1 MKKRNA
7 VSNLGTTP
15 PRAREPASTLRRRLL
30 GAAGASAALIASG
43 AGIAQPQAYPNK
55 RVRMLVGFA
64 PGGIVDTLG
73 RLLADRLTRTM
84 GQPFVV
90 ENRPGA
96 GGNLATGLVARAKGD
111 PYTIMLGSS
120 GPLAVSPT
128 TEADLGFDPLVDLIP
143 ITIVAKT
150 PLVVVVPASSP
161 HKDLQSLIQAMK
173 KAPKEVLYPTPGVG
187 SPQLLAQEAFR
198 QRVGFAASP
207 VHYTGS
213 AQTVMAVLA
222 NEFPFTIE
230 NPLLTLGHIRAGKLR
245 ALAVTSKV
253 RAPLLPDVPTM
264 SESGL
269 EGFEAGGWYGLVAPA
284 GIPAEIVNHLHAE
297 TVNALKEPEMARR
310 IAEMASPNITSTPQ
324 EFRDFI
330 AAETQ
335 KWRSVLL
342 AAKKPG

>member
-1 MKKRNA
+1 MSKPQTRRPQ
-7 VSNLGTTP
+7 STT
-15 PRAREPASTLRRRLL
+15 RRRLL
-30 GAAGASAALIASG
+30 AAAGATATLVVTR
-43 AGIAQPQAYPNK
+43 AGFAQSQAYPNK
-55 RVRMLVGFA
+55 RVRILVGFA
-64 PGGIVDTLG
+64 PGGIVDTLA
-73 RLLADRLTRTM
+73 RLLADRLTKTM

-96 GGNLATGLVARAKGD
+96 GGNLATGLIARAKGD

-128 TEADLGFDPLVDLIP
+128 TESDLGYDPLVDLIP

-150 PLVVVVPASSP
+150 PLVLVVPAVSP

-173 KAPKEVLYPTPGVG
+173 KEPKEVLYPTPGVG

-213 AQTVMAVLA
+213 AQAVMAVLT

-245 ALAVTSKV
+245 ALAVTSKQ

-269 EGFEAGGWYGLVAPA
+269 DGFEAGGWYGLIAPA
-284 GIPAEIVNHLHAE
+284 GIPQDVVNQLHAE
-297 TVNALKEPEMARR
+297 TVAALKEPEMARR

-324 EFRDFI
+324 EFKDFI

-335 KWRSVLL
+335 KWRSVLM
-342 AAKKPG
+342 AAKKPA

>member
-1 MKKRNA
+1 MSKRKPQSI
-7 VSNLGTTP
+7 V
-15 PRAREPASTLRRRLL
+15 RRKVLA
-30 GAAGASAALIASG
+30 AAGAGFALAASG
-43 AGIAQPQAYPNK
+43 AGFTQSQAYPNK

-64 PGGIVDTLG
+64 PGGIVDTLA
-73 RLLADRLTRTM
+73 RLLADRLTKTM

-150 PLVVVVPASSP
+150 PLVVVVPAASP
-161 HKDLQSLIQAMK
+161 HRDLQSLIQAMK
-173 KAPKEVLYPTPGVG
+173 KEPKEVLYPTPGVG

-213 AQTVMAVLA
+213 AQAVMAVLA

-230 NPLLTLGHIRAGKLR
+230 NPLLTLGHIKAGKLR
-245 ALAVTSKV
+245 ALAVTSRQ

-264 SESGL
+264 SESGID
-269 EGFEAGGWYGLVAPA
+269 GFEAGGWYGVVAPA
-284 GIPAEIVNHLHAE
+284 GIPQEIVNQLHAE
-297 TVNALKEPEMARR
+297 TVAALKEPEMARR

-324 EFRDFI
+324 EFKEFI

-342 AAKKPG
+342 AAKKPA

>member
-1 MKKRNA
+1 MSKPHSIA
-7 VSNLGTTP
+7 
-15 PRAREPASTLRRRLL
+15 RRRLL
-30 GAAGASAALIASG
+30 AAAAATATLAATR
-43 AGIAQPQAYPNK
+43 AGFAQSQAYPNK
-55 RVRMLVGFA
+55 RVRILVGFA

-73 RLLADRLTRTM
+73 RLLADRLTRSM

-96 GGNLATGLVARAKGD
+96 GANLATGLVARAKGD
-111 PYTIMLGSS
+111 PYTLLLGSS

-128 TEADLGFDPLVDLIP
+128 TEADLGYDPLVDLIP
-143 ITIVAKT
+143 ITIMAKT
-150 PLVVVVPASSP
+150 PLVVVVPANSP
-161 HKDLQSLIQAMK
+161 HKDLQSLMQAMK
-173 KAPKEVLYPTPGVG
+173 KESKEVLYPTPGVG

-198 QRVGFAASP
+198 QRVGFPAAP
-207 VHYTGS
+207 VHYNGS
-213 AQTVMAVLA
+213 APAVMAVLT

-245 ALAVTSKV
+245 ALAVTSKQ

-264 SESGL
+264 SEAGL

-284 GIPAEIVNHLHAE
+284 GIPPEIVNQLHAE
-297 TVNALKEPEMARR
+297 TVAALKEPEMARR

-324 EFRDFI
+324 EFKDFI

-342 AAKKPG
+342 AAKKPA

>member
-1 MKKRNA
+1 MTSRRT
-7 VSNLGTTP
+7 VL
-15 PRAREPASTLRRRLL
+15 RATAATLAL
-30 GAAGASAALIASG
+30 AGSR
-43 AGIAQPQAYPNK
+43 AGFAQSQAYPNK
-55 RVRMLVGFA
+55 RVRILVGFA

-96 GGNLATGLVARAKGD
+96 GANLATGLVARAKGD
-111 PYTIMLGSS
+111 PYTLLLGSS

-128 TEADLGFDPLVDLIP
+128 TEADLGFDPLVDLTP
-143 ITIVAKT
+143 ITIMAKT

-161 HKDLQSLIQAMK
+161 HKDLQSLMQAMK
-173 KAPKEVLYPTPGVG
+173 KAPQEVLYPTPGVG

-198 QRVGFAASP
+198 QKVGFAAAP
-207 VHYTGS
+207 VHYNGS
-213 AQTVMAVLA
+213 APAVMAVLA
-222 NEFPFTIE
+222 GEFPFTIE

-245 ALAVTSKV
+245 ALAVTSKQ

-264 SESGL
+264 SEAGL

-284 GIPAEIVNHLHAE
+284 GIPAEIVAQLHAE
-297 TVNALKEPEMARR
+297 TVAALKESEMARR
-310 IAEMASPNITSTPQ
+310 IAEMASPNITSTPE
-324 EFRDFI
+324 EFRAFI

-335 KWRSVLL
+335 KWKSVLL
-342 AAKKPG
+342 AAKPGKG

>member
-1 MKKRNA
+1 MKMK
-7 VSNLGTTP
+7 
-15 PRAREPASTLRRRLL
+15 PRQPLSLLRRRLVA
-30 GAAGASAALIASG
+30 AAGATVALAATR
-43 AGIAQPQAYPNK
+43 AGFAQSQAYPNK
-55 RVRMLVGFA
+55 RVRILVGFA
-64 PGGIVDTLG
+64 PGGIVDTLA
-73 RLLADRLTRTM
+73 RLLADRLTKTM

-111 PYTIMLGSS
+111 PYTIMLASS

-150 PLVVVVPASSP
+150 PLVVVVPAGSP

-173 KAPKEVLYPTPGVG
+173 KESKEVLYPPPGVG

-213 AQTVMAVLA
+213 AQAVMAVLA
-222 NEFPFTIE
+222 NEFAFTIE
-230 NPLLTLGHIRAGKLR
+230 NPLLTLGHIKAGKLR
-245 ALAVTSKV
+245 ALAVTSRQ
-253 RAPLLPDVPTM
+253 RAPLLPEVPTM

-269 EGFEAGGWYGLVAPA
+269 DGFEAGGWYGVVAPA
-284 GIPAEIVNHLHAE
+284 GIPQDIVNQLHAE
-297 TVNALKEPEMARR
+297 TVNALKEPEMAKR
-310 IAEMASPNITSTPQ
+310 IADMASPNITSTPQ
-324 EFRDFI
+324 EFKEFI

-335 KWRSVLL
+335 KWKSVLL

>member
-1 MKKRNA
+1 MTQSPK
-7 VSNLGTTP
+7 P
-15 PRAREPASTLRRRLL
+15 FSTIRRRIVL
-30 GAAGASAALIASG
+30 ASAAGVALAMSG
-43 AGIAQPQAYPNK
+43 AGFAQSTGYPNK
-55 RVRMLVGFA
+55 RVRILVGFA

-111 PYTIMLGSS
+111 PYTLNLGSS

-143 ITIVAKT
+143 ITIMAKT
-150 PLVVVVPASSP
+150 PLVLVVPASSP
-161 HKDLQSLIQAMK
+161 HKDLQSLMQAMRK
-173 KAPKEVLYPTPGVG
+173 SPQEVLYPTPGVG

-198 QRVGFAASP
+198 QRVGFAAAP
-207 VHYTGS
+207 VHYNGS
-213 AQTVMAVLA
+213 APAVMAVLA
-222 NEFPFTIE
+222 GEFPFTIE
-230 NPLLTLGHIRAGKLR
+230 NPLLTLGHIKAGKLR
-245 ALAVTSKV
+245 ALAVTSKQ
-253 RAPLLPDVPTM
+253 RAPLLADVPTM
-264 SESGL
+264 SEAGL

-284 GIPAEIVNHLHAE
+284 GIPVEIVNQLHAE
-297 TVNALKEPEMARR
+297 TVAALKEPEMARR
-310 IAEMASPNITSTPQ
+310 IAEMASPNITTTPQ
-324 EFRDFI
+324 EFKEFI